1 MPARLLA
8 FCRGFA
14 LKKKKLG
21 LLPCYVSLYYLF
33 PNSCKSE
40 SLLLVAFLPSNLE
53 KGLFFLCSSSTDP
66 VFGFHISPLPVYFD
80 TFLFSGRFVNRN
92 TFSARAPPHSESN
105 FIIFLPAKRNNEAPF
120 FVVFLHG
127 TMFIVY
133 YSPDETA
140 FHHFWRNAIVF
151 GRPSAREHWLF
162 QSLFEPLSLLAASS
176 SSSIS
181 FLLSLVFSISSPLSL
196 SLHPSIRQP
205 SPFGCSFHSTLR
217 FPLLSQPRPPALRFQ
232 TVPRPKQPVDAGSSS
247 QAATHIYTCW
257 VVVLASTSKRLACVC
272 GVVLCVCVYKCILRD
287 LYIVPM
293 VVKTPRGREE
303 FLIGSQRI

>member
-162 QSLFEPLSLLAASS
+162 QSLFEPLSLLAAA

-196 SLHPSIRQP
+196 CIRLFVSPPLLAVLFTRLSAFLSYPNRDRQP
-205 SPFGCSFHSTLR
+205 YDSKQFPDQSSQSTLVA
-217 FPLLSQPRPPALRFQ
+217 PA
-232 TVPRPKQPVDAGSSS
+232 KQP
-247 QAATHIYTCW
+247 HIYIP
-257 VVVLASTSKRLACVC
+257 VGL
-272 GVVLCVCVYKCILRD
+272 LC
-287 LYIVPM
+287 
-293 VVKTPRGREE
+293 
-303 FLIGSQRI
+303 